1 MMNQRRAST
10 RAAALQASKP
20 SWDLLSAFAAVMRSG
35 SLSGAARE
43 LGLAQPTVRRQIE
56 ELEGA
61 LGCVLFTRSKAG
73 LTPTSAARDTAPYA
87 ETMSAT
93 ADALVR
99 TASGER
105 HSAKGVVRVSCSEVV
120 GYEVL
125 PSLLAPFAQLHP
137 GVEFELSATDRIEDV
152 LRGDADL
159 AIRMLRPTQSSLVA
173 RRACSI
179 EIGLFASETY
189 LALHPA
195 PVTLEGLSEHR
206 LVGDDRGRG
215 VITALAQ
222 HGLKLTRRDFSYR
235 SDSGVAQIAAVR
247 AGLGIG
253 PCQVPLARKT
263 QPALRR
269 VLPSVR
275 VRLDTWVVMH
285 EDLKHVRRNKLV
297 FDTLVDSLAAY
308 AAHR

>member
-1 MMNQRRAST
+1 MTKKDAP
-10 RAAALQASKP
+10 AAAKP
-20 SWDLLSAFAAVMRSG
+20 SWELLAAFAAVMQTG

-56 ELEGA
+56 ELESA

-87 ETMSAT
+87 ETMAAT
-93 ADALVR
+93 AEALVR
-99 TASGER
+99 TASGGRQSE
-105 HSAKGVVRVSCSEVV
+105 SGVVRVTCSEVV
-120 GYEVL
+120 GNEVL
-125 PSLLAPFAQLHP
+125 PGLLAPLAQLHP

-159 AIRMLRPTQSSLVA
+159 AIRMLRPTQSGLVA

-195 PVTLEGLSEHR
+195 PATPDTLREHR
-206 LVGDDRGRG
+206 LIGDDRGRG
-215 VITALAQ
+215 MIAALSQ
-222 HGLKLTRRDFSYR
+222 HGIRLTRRDFSYR
-235 SDSGVAQIAAVR
+235 SDSGVAQLAALR

-253 PCQVPLARKT
+253 ACQVPLARKA

-275 VRLDTWVVMH
+275 VRLDAWVVMH
-285 EDLKHVRRNKLV
+285 EDLKQVRRNKLV
-297 FDTLVDSLAAY
+297 FDSLVSGLAAY
-308 AAHR
+308 AAQR